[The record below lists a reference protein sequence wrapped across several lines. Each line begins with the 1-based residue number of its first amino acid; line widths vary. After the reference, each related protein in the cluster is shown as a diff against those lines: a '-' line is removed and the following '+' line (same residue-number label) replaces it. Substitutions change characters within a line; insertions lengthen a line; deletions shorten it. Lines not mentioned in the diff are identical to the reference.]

1 MIRLVNI
8 SASMVVFAGERYL
21 PGEVIETEV
30 LHDGFKRLI
39 AEGRL
44 EVEDDRQATKAVAE
58 EVSSKKKAK
67 KEPKT
72 VDEAEN
78 GGEYK

>member
-8 SASMVVFAGERYL
+8 SASLVVFAGERHL

-44 EVEDDRQATKAVAE
+44 EVEDDRNTTKAVAE